1 MSNGNTFVNVSG
13 EYMYEVDANDNLV
26 WQYAAGPTKA
36 FRYECD
42 DPAIIALLGEDPCG
56 LLSLTEEKIDEISIY
71 PNPSH
76 SGLFTIDGINVT
88 DQKTVV
94 KVIDMF
100 GNSVLEQSNVQ
111 TIDLSEMSD
120 GVYIATLLFGDKHI
134 VTKKI
139 TIVR

>member
-1 MSNGNTFVNVSG
+1 
-13 EYMYEVDANDNLV
+13 MYEINSNNTVV
-26 WQYAAGPTKA
+26 WQYNGGEYAYKVM
-36 FRYECD
+36 RYECD
-42 DPAIIALLGEDPCG
+42 SPGIISLLGEDPCG
-56 LLSLTEEKIDEISIY
+56 IASLSDEAIDELSIY
-71 PNPSH
+71 PNPSN